1 MAKSKKF
8 PRLIHVTFENDSRN
22 DPPYHVVQEDGVFGV
37 EEPGKE
43 IAIYQ
48 LVKRGRVS
56 IIKKFQDSK

>member
-8 PRLIHVTFENDSRN
+8 PKLIHVTFEDGSRT

-37 EEPGKE
+37 EESGKE

-56 IIKKFQDSK
+56 ITKKFEER